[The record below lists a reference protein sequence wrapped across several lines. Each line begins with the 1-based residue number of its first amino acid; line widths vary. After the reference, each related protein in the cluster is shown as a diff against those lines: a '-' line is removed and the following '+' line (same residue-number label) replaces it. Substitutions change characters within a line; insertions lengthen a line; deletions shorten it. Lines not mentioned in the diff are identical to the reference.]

1 MCCCIFVFCCLAQE
15 SYLTLSKLLTDIT
28 PNSPWTESVLLS
40 AFWGEP
46 DPCVPHRSSNDHGG
60 KDISISPRAFIQLGG
75 WKAVISSVLCVNVRQ
90 AVTGEA
96 IWELGRY
103 CWPKHSWRCPWL
115 GLVFVPGERRHSGG
129 RWSVECRLTERGG
142 LFRSSNYQLLGGG
155 CTYVCGSGCVRMHS
169 SLCQP
174 MFLHVFVHISLFV
187 STQTTEL

>member
-1 MCCCIFVFCCLAQE
+1 M
-15 SYLTLSKLLTDIT
+15 
-28 PNSPWTESVLLS
+28 
-40 AFWGEP
+40 
-46 DPCVPHRSSNDHGG
+46 
-60 KDISISPRAFIQLGG
+60 
-75 WKAVISSVLCVNVRQ
+75 
-90 AVTGEA
+90 
-96 IWELGRY
+96 GRY

-174 MFLHVFVHISLFV
+174 MFLHVFVHISLSLCRLKQRSCRLAKMSEFWSPCV
-187 STQTTEL
+187 SVGVAIYTCLCMFLWTQTHRLCVCVDSGNEGFGVCCRWRVYHYSNPSGEIFFLPNPPTHPSPRSGRQLKCVV